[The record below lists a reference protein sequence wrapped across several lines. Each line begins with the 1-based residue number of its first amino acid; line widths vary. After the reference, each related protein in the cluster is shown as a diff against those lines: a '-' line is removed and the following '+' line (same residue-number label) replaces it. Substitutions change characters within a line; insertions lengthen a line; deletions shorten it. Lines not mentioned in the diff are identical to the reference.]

1 MTSSAVPY
9 IGRRAARREAV
20 ERVAARGRAPRVL
33 PLAFFVVVVI
43 AVFFVM
49 IFLRIALD
57 ETAFELE
64 TIQRQISVE
73 ESRQRDLRLELA
85 ELQDP
90 LRIKNEATRLNLT
103 YPDKRV
109 AVMVDDLGGGST
121 ELAVPFVEP
130 PARALE
136 DPTP

>member
-1 MTSSAVPY
+1 MTSRAVPY
-9 IGRRAARREAV
+9 IGRRAAQREAA
-20 ERVAARGRAPRVL
+20 ERVAARRRAPRIL

-57 ETAFELE
+57 KTAFELE

-73 ESRQRDLRLELA
+73 ESRQLDLRLELA

-109 AVMVDDLGGGST
+109 AVVVDDLVEGST
-121 ELAVPFVEP
+121 ELAVPFVERP
-130 PARALE
+130 TQALE